1 MRRGESC
8 LTPSRATSSTF
19 GAVKNLT
26 VVVGLSLALG
36 CTPSAAPPPPAAP
49 AVSSVAPSA
58 TASAP
63 APSASSSAVASASAA
78 PAKPTTPPT
87 LDEMTCRDGVLA
99 AWPSVFETG
108 GLGLSGTG
116 LADGGGGAPG
126 IGLGH
131 GAVHKMVGQPVGVDG
146 VRGRSLAEGV
156 CATSVA
162 QKACRVAAQ
171 KKGKLEG
178 SIELGLDVDASGKV
192 VSVKRSGGTIA
203 AGEFATCM
211 EGALGAAT
219 FEKQASG
226 KATWRVDV
234 TSSQRAIKLKEKDV
248 KVTGALPPE
257 VVRRIVRQK
266 FPLVRGCYEPVVKK
280 DPDAK
285 GAVFV
290 DYVITEKGAVTSLKE
305 SGSTLADAT
314 ARACVAKV
322 FGALAYPEPEG
333 GKVVVHY
340 GIEFA
345 FEID

>member
-1 MRRGESC
+1 
-8 LTPSRATSSTF
+8 
-19 GAVKNLT
+19 
-26 VVVGLSLALG
+26 
-36 CTPSAAPPPPAAP
+36 
-49 AVSSVAPSA
+49 
-58 TASAP
+58 
-63 APSASSSAVASASAA
+63 
-78 PAKPTTPPT
+78 
-87 LDEMTCRDGVLA
+87 MTCRDGALPP
-99 AWPSVFETG
+99 WPSVFETG

-116 LADGGGGAPG
+116 LADGGSGAPG

-131 GAVHKMVGQPVGVDG
+131 GAVHKMVGTPVGVDG

-156 CATSVA
+156 CATSAA

-178 SIELGLDVDASGKV
+178 SIELGLDVGPSGKI

-203 AGEFATCM
+203 ASEFATCM

-219 FEKQASG
+219 FDAQASG
-226 KATWRVDV
+226 KATWRIDV
-234 TSSQRAIKLKEKDV
+234 TSSQRAVKLKEKDV

-257 VVRRIVRQK
+257 VVRRIVRQR
-266 FPLVRGCYEPVVKK
+266 FASMRGCYEPVIKK

-290 DYVITEKGAVTSLKE
+290 DYVVTEKGAVTSLKE

-314 ARACVAKV
+314 ARACVTKV

-333 GKVVVHY
+333 GKVMVHY